1 MPAKRFPIRGGF
13 YALTDRHWSQQDVLN
28 LHARPAE
35 VPGTKTELEL
45 VHFGLRPHVEIGTG
59 AVRGMR
65 NVEGK
70 RFVVSGTQLY
80 EISATGV
87 AIPRG
92 YIPGIGR
99 VSMAHNRYGG
109 GHQLVI
115 DNGAARYV
123 YNTVDL
129 TFVKVTDPSFP
140 GSFCAFFVD
149 QFLGYVAPQGDEWGH
164 SDLNDATDYNDL
176 DTYAAEADPDR
187 IIWAHVSH
195 REVLIFGKKTIE
207 PYVNSP
213 VGDGVAPFQRAANTV
228 IPYGLSAKYSV
239 VDMDGA
245 TFFVDQY
252 LQVRELRGYQTTR
265 ISNAGVEE
273 ALAECPP
280 SAIARG
286 YAFPIEWGPHK
297 FYVLTIP
304 GHVTFVFDVWTR
316 EWVRKSS
323 RGMPTWRLADCMYW
337 EGQWIGGDAT
347 TGRLYTLDWDYPW
360 DGTEELER
368 EFSPG
373 ILFADQRG
381 VEINEIEVLVTPGNP
396 TVAVDTFPAQ
406 PTGPTLVLGAPD
418 GTAGAYYTHT
428 FTATGG
434 TPPRTYS
441 LIPGEV
447 LPTGWALSSSGVL
460 TCDDPVAGTVEP
472 PVRVTDANGLW
483 DEGTDELLIVAAP
496 LMVTNTDSFDGTPA
510 ALVLSA
516 SYGAATGDGPAVLAS
531 TPSGAY
537 CAFSNQEDVSASRFG
552 WKKWNADTEAW
563 DALADPADMPVNGP
577 FGMAWSH
584 DGRYLACA
592 MFTTSPNNLLIYE
605 RSGDTLTKVAQAVGI
620 PNNGYYVAWS
630 ADDSMLAVG
639 NGNSA
644 AGVYVFDIA
653 DGVLSNPRTANTA
666 VGGHRVAFSPDGGHL
681 AASTAADGLFVLSI
695 SPSALTLVDS
705 DTAAESWGEAGVYW
719 IDAGIV
725 VVANQG
731 GPEFINTWTFNGT
744 VLAHAGEPAS
754 QPPSACSDSAVTGV
768 YLAAACSGD
777 DNVYVYDLTTFAAP
791 SLIET
796 QAVTPGL
803 EAVVWRELSDE

>member
-381 VEINEIEVLVTPGNP
+381 IEVNEIEVLVTPGNP
-396 TVAVDTFPAQ
+396 TVAVDSFPAQ
-406 PTGPTLVLGAPD
+406 PTGPTLVLGGAD
-418 GTAGAYYTHT
+418 GTAGVFYTHT
-428 FTATGG
+428 YTATGG
-434 TPPRTYS
+434 TPPYTFS
-441 LIPGEV
+441 FAPGASV
-447 LPTGWALSSSGVL
+447 DGFTITAAGVFSG
-460 TCDDPVAGTVEP
+460 TAPAAGDIEP
-472 PVRVTDANGLW
+472 ELRVTDANGLW
-483 DEGTDELLIVAAP
+483 DEGTDEIAFAAP
-496 LMVTNTDSFDGTPA
+496 FWFFGPVFEDGVLGGSGAFYLKTTDPTDWGGAPIALPNGMATLGRISQSRGVLFFHPADATENAQVSRDGGITFEEADHPLHVASETNYGVYWNGDYHHFRHLRSADGLTWTAIPNLPLASGEIDSYFARDSDGAVLLAGTDGNIHVSLNNGATWTTRVSPYGGATFYPFATDGDRILGGAAGGLGVGWSDDLFATAATHVPDGGTACVYANDVWVGLGVGWVRTSPTAATFTNQQAATTVLYSSPLVDFDGDLWVFA
-510 ALVLSA
+510 DADGAEALVYTSDDN
-516 SYGAATGDGPAVLAS
+516 GDTWTA
-531 TPSGAY
+531 
-537 CAFSNQEDVSASRFG
+537 
-552 WKKWNADTEAW
+552 
-563 DALADPADMPVNGP
+563 
-577 FGMAWSH
+577 
-584 DGRYLACA
+584 
-592 MFTTSPNNLLIYE
+592 
-605 RSGDTLTKVAQAVGI
+605 GDTLYST
-620 PNNGYYVAWS
+620 
-630 ADDSMLAVG
+630 
-639 NGNSA
+639 
-644 AGVYVFDIA
+644 
-653 DGVLSNPRTANTA
+653 
-666 VGGHRVAFSPDGGHL
+666 GGSLVWGG
-681 AASTAADGLFVLSI
+681 A
-695 SPSALTLVDS
+695 
-705 DTAAESWGEAGVYW
+705 
-719 IDAGIV
+719 
-725 VVANQG
+725 
-731 GPEFINTWTFNGT
+731 
-744 VLAHAGEPAS
+744 
-754 QPPSACSDSAVTGV
+754 
-768 YLAAACSGD
+768 
-777 DNVYVYDLTTFAAP
+777 
-791 SLIET
+791 
-796 QAVTPGL
+796 
-803 EAVVWRELSDE
+803 